1 MRAKLLIYIL
11 SVSIYNFIVVSVICK
26 SVRNHAVAVETL
38 KSYNMVE
45 ATSPVAD
52 R

>member
-11 SVSIYNFIVVSVICK
+11 SVSIYNFVVMSVVCK
-26 SVRNHAVAVETL
+26 SVRNHAVTVETL
-38 KSYNMVE
+38 KLYDMVE
-45 ATSPVAD
+45 VTSPVAD